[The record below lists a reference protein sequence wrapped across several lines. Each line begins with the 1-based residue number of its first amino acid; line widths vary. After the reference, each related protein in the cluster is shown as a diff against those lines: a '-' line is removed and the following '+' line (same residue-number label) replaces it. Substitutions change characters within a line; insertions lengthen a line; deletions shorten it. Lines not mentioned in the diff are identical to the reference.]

1 MQRRIKTFESFSQ
14 DLYGEKMEET
24 LVKAGITLDS
34 PEFTHLKLGTAPK
47 EDLIDKALLED
58 IEKACRAAKVKA
70 LVTTIKSDHPV
81 SDYSRHMKN
90 LAVDIAML
98 GDESMDFDNLQGSNG
113 ADATN
118 KGNLKFKEWGD
129 RLAVALVALGYTL
142 VTEKGSVHGEGGH
155 EKAVIWQID
164 RPKMGNHYN
173 HLHVS
178 NTSGLSSRN
187 EIKPGSLATTT
198 SQSTGGQSQSNLPS
212 KIAIKPKAGVNLNDE
227 GDLDQ
232 EFVEPPATAG
242 SIFLKNLVKSTT
254 GQDVGQ
260 SDIRR
265 AIEILKK

>member
-1 MQRRIKTFESFSQ
+1 MQRRIKTFESFSH
-14 DLYGEKMEET
+14 DFKRGKIEET
-24 LVKAGITLDS
+24 LVKAGITLSS
-34 PEFTHLKLGTAPK
+34 PDYTHLKLGSAPK
-47 EDLIDKALLED
+47 DDLIDKALLED

-98 GDESMDFDNLQGSNG
+98 GDESMDFNSLQGSNN
-113 ADATN
+113 ASESN
-118 KGNLKFKEWGD
+118 LGNPKFKEWGD

-155 EKAVIWQID
+155 DKAVIWQID

-178 NTSGLSSRN
+178 NTSGIASTAA
-187 EIKPGSLATTT
+187 IPAGSLAGTISPGS
-198 SQSTGGQSQSNLPS
+198 SQNLPS
-212 KIAIKPKAGVNLNDE
+212 KIPTKNKIGGDLNDE
-227 GDLDQ
+227 GGLDN

-242 SIFLKNLVKSTT
+242 SIFLKGLVKSTT
-254 GQDVGQ
+254 GKDVEQ
-260 SDIRR
+260 ADIRR
-265 AIEILKK
+265 AIEILKR